1 MKKMK
6 LMLVM
11 GLMLVTLFN
20 TNVLYAQETNH
31 LKSFDKMI
39 DSLQENNSL
48 SLSLQESQ
56 QLDAGIQARVGY
68 RVVTKSTNLNVRSG
82 PGTNYSIIGRLS
94 KGSIV
99 DFGIFAAEKGYW
111 WEITARDSY
120 TGKDLHGWVDSR
132 YLEYIPGSG
141 T

>member
-1 MKKMK
+1 MK

-68 RVVTKSTNLNVRSG
+68 RGVTKSTNLNVRSG

-99 DFGIFAAEKGYW
+99 DFGIFAAEKGY
-111 WEITARDSY
+111 
-120 TGKDLHGWVDSR
+120 
-132 YLEYIPGSG
+132 
-141 T
+141 